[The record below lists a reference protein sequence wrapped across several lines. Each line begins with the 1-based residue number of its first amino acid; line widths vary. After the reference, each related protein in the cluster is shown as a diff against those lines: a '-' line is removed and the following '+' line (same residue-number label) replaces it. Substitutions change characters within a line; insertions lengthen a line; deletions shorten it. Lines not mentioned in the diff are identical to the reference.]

1 MKFQPRLARQ
11 SEVLAFVTDYC
22 RENGRGP
29 TIVELG
35 IACGYK
41 HPMGVQSMIA
51 RLIERGLL
59 ERAGPNRSLQ
69 PTGRCPCCG
78 KRTED

>member
-11 SEVLAFVTDYC
+11 GEVLDFVTAYC
-22 RENGRGP
+22 RKHGRGP

-35 IACGYK
+35 NGCGYK
-41 HPMGVQSMIA
+41 HPMGVQSMVT

-59 ERAGPNRSLQ
+59 KRDGPNRTLR

-78 KRTED
+78 RAG